1 MKKSLLI
8 CGVAAL
14 ALASCT
20 QNEVLN
26 VNESRAIGFDA
37 FVGKPTK
44 AAKPTES
51 TLTELQGEGNGFYVY
66 GGYEDVTDVFDNT
79 HVTYSSSSW
88 GYDPIRY
95 WVKDKNYKLLA
106 YAPDMTVTP
115 TLAFGSSSSEND
127 ATLSFTDITIDGTTE
142 NQNDFVVAKSELIT
156 SNGTSDSDIAFNFYH
171 ALSMIKIT
179 LRNGFADGIKVA
191 VSNFNI
197 TGIKTQGDFVI
208 SGSAT
213 LSAGNC
219 GTWSNVD
226 TPESSTITFKDDA
239 GTTLDTYW
247 TSEGDANNKM
257 AYVNEF
263 IVIPQTIGTVSVN
276 FTINVTDSN
285 GNSIVSNKALKINLP
300 TTPTNSWNVNNR
312 YNYIAT
318 ISGSSV
324 DLNPIN
330 FANPTIDS
338 WGNYNDIT
346 DGVTITE

>member
-1 MKKSLLI
+1 MKRNLLF

-14 ALASCT
+14 AFASCT
-20 QNEVLN
+20 QNEVLD

-51 TLTELQGEGNGFYVY
+51 TLGVLQGEGNGFYVY

-106 YAPDMTVTP
+106 YAPNMTVTP
-115 TLAFGSSSSEND
+115 TLTFGTSSNEND
-127 ATLSFTDITIDGTTE
+127 ATLSFTDITIDGTTA

-156 SNGTSDSDIAFNFYH
+156 SNGTSDSDIDFNFYH

-197 TGIKTQGDFVI
+197 TGINTQGDFVI
-208 SGSAT
+208 SGSET

-239 GTTLDTYW
+239 GTTLDEYW
-247 TSEGDANNKM
+247 TTTGDANNKM

-276 FTINVTDSN
+276 FTINVTDSE
-285 GNSIVSNKALKINLP
+285 GNSIVSDKALKIDLP
-300 TTPTNSWNVNNR
+300 TTSTSSWDVNNR

-330 FANPTIDS
+330 FADPTIDS
-338 WGNYNDIT
+338 WGGYNDIT
-346 DGVTITE
+346 NGVTITR